1 VSRQKERL
9 HLSGNYKVY
18 ANDAVICIV
27 ELCLLGFLFCFLF
40 FFFFLRQGF
49 SVALAVLELTL

>member
-1 VSRQKERL
+1 MSRQKERL

-40 FFFFLRQGF
+40 FFFFLVENLLLRQ
-49 SVALAVLELTL
+49 